1 MAQNTSILTC
11 ISYRPPTT
19 PHEAAQVVELKALLT
34 DFSYQ
39 IAAGMS
45 YLSAKGFVHRDLAA
59 RNILVTENDICKVS
73 YPCARLNVTDNKQIS
88 DFGMARDIADTNY
101 YIMSSGK
108 IPVKWTAPEALALR
122 KYSTASDVWSY
133 GVVLYET
140 WSLGKHPYEDLCNE
154 EVCNLITDVTL

>member
-1 MAQNTSILTC
+1 MAQYTSILTC

-19 PHEAAQVVELKALLT
+19 PLEAAQVVELKALLT

-73 YPCARLNVTDNKQIS
+73 
-88 DFGMARDIADTNY
+88 
-101 YIMSSGK
+101 
-108 IPVKWTAPEALALR
+108 LAMCF
-122 KYSTASDVWSY
+122 SA
-133 GVVLYET
+133 
-140 WSLGKHPYEDLCNE
+140 
-154 EVCNLITDVTL
+154 